1 MILFRDFK
9 PEDITGKDDMKNVW
23 PEWWINHIFT
33 LIWTNQKSDSTQ
45 DTQAFEEVL
54 KSVLDS
60 LKTKISENKSLERQL
75 YTVDEQTIR
84 EFLNKV

>member
-1 MILFRDFK
+1 MLAH
-9 PEDITGKDDMKNVW
+9 TGDVNAS
-23 PEWWINHIFT
+23 ISF
-33 LIWTNQKSDSTQ
+33 LIDHSVLHKA
-45 DTQAFEEVL
+45 DTQVFEDAF

-60 LKTKISENKSLERQL
+60 LKLKISENKSLERQL

>member
-1 MILFRDFK
+1 MGSSKDTMTKIIYGIFVRLLAH
-9 PEDITGKDDMKNVW
+9 TGDVDAS
-23 PEWWINHIFT
+23 ISY
-33 LIWTNQKSDSTQ
+33 LIDHSVLHKV